1 MNCDQ
6 LPLKGECCKSLYWM
20 QDQWGVVRRCQWVRG
35 GGVVGGGGVRI
46 VGAGTEGERVSG
58 AQGEPIFAQG
68 FTHTDSI
75 VNPTP

>member
-1 MNCDQ
+1 M
-6 LPLKGECCKSLYWM
+6 L
-20 QDQWGVVRRCQWVRG
+20 
-35 GGVVGGGGVRI
+35 GGVSGSGGVKWWVGSGVRI

>member
-1 MNCDQ
+1 MGGGKEVSVG
-6 LPLKGECCKSLYWM
+6 P
-20 QDQWGVVRRCQWVRG
+20 G
-35 GGVVGGGGVRI
+35 GGVLGGGGVRI